1 MSSLE
6 RQDQIMG
13 SGTIHGFKKIV
24 HSTSMFFENVGIW
37 VFLFMIGIMC
47 VDALST
53 KVFSSPIVGTIDLVR
68 LSQLVGIGFAIASA
82 QVLGKHVAVDFL
94 INKAPHRM
102 QAVVGCL
109 VNLILFAF
117 FCLIVWRLFRLG
129 YAFQIAQEATETLY
143 IPIYPFVY
151 AVAFLNIP
159 VCLLFLIEFLETL
172 PRLVKR

>member
-1 MSSLE
+1 MSYLE

-13 SGTIHGFKKIV
+13 FGTIQGFKKIV
-24 HSTSMFFENVGIW
+24 HRASMFFEHVGIW

-53 KVFSSPIVGTIDLVR
+53 KVFSSPIIGTIDVVR
-68 LSQLVGIGFAIASA
+68 LSQLVGIGFAIAST
-82 QVLGKHVAVDFL
+82 QLLGKHVAVDFL

-102 QAVVGCL
+102 QADVCCL
-109 VNLILFAF
+109 VNLILFEF
-117 FCLIVWRLFRLG
+117 FCLIVWRLYRLG

-159 VCLLFLIEFLETL
+159 VCLLFLISFLEML